1 MKKMRL
7 FAYVAMAAMAL
18 SAASC
23 NKGDDDNTQN
33 PAEIEV
39 AATKGASNNDGAI
52 LLCSFG
58 STFEES
64 IKTYDATIA
73 DFKAA
78 FPDYDIYMSFTSRT
92 CVNRVEASLGTA
104 RYQPDLWLNAIG
116 DAGYKKVIVQSLH
129 VIPGEE
135 YLSLMNTDV
144 KKNFMI
150 ANYPEIDVI
159 KGDCLLEAIGE
170 DGSTEAVAAILKAAY
185 KDVFADD
192 DQLVLFMGH
201 GNPDTNYAANNKYLE
216 MEDALKDILDNDNVI
231 VGTVDYGPT
240 VFWPW
245 VDGFKY
251 SGNEAAAAFDLDGA
265 SPTSTDEITDYNN
278 CVYAEVLR
286 YCKANSISDYSKLK
300 ITLVPFMTVAG
311 DHAHNDLWGVGEV
324 ESEVTTTPDGDAS
337 WCLMLKKLGFTI
349 NDLET
354 HGTSADDCQ
363 IKGLCDY
370 SSIRKIW
377 IDRLTDLVDAD
388 EWENGSGYQLEE
400 E

>member
-1 MKKMRL
+1 MKKTKQL
-7 FAYVAMAAMAL
+7 FAYAAMATLAL
-18 SAASC
+18 SVVSC
-23 NKGDDDNTQN
+23 DMGDDDNTAN

-39 AATKGASNNDGAI
+39 AATKGASNSGNAI

-73 DFKAA
+73 DFQEV

-92 CVNRVEASLGTA
+92 CVNRVEAALGTP

-116 DAGYKKVIVQSLH
+116 DAGYKNVIVQSLH

-150 ANYPEIDVI
+150 ANYPDINVI

-170 DGSTEAVAAILKAAY
+170 DSSTDAVAEILVDAY
-185 KDVFADD
+185 SDVFKEKN
-192 DQLVLFMGH
+192 QLVLFMGH
-201 GNPDTNYAANNKYLE
+201 GNPDENYAANNKYL
-216 MEDALKDILDNDNVI
+216 DIEEAIKGKLTNDNVI
-231 VGTVDYGPT
+231 VGTVDYGAT

-245 VDGFKY
+245 EGVSYPADK
-251 SGNEAAAAFDLDGA
+251 
-265 SPTSTDEITDYNN
+265 DEVLTNLEYNN
-278 CVYAEVLR
+278 CVYAEVLN
-286 YCKANSISDYSKLK
+286 YCAAQDIETSELT

-311 DHAHNDLWGVGEV
+311 DHAHNDLWGVGEDLL
-324 ESEVTTTPDGDAS
+324 EVNTDPDGDAS
-337 WCLMLKKLGFTI
+337 WKAMLEAMGCKI
-349 NDLET
+349 SDHES
-354 HGTSADDCQ
+354 HGTSTSTCE

-370 SSIRKIW
+370 QSIRDLW
-377 IDRLTDLVDAD
+377 INRLVALVDSD
-388 EWENGSGYQLEE
+388 EWENGMDYQLE
-400 E
+400 